1 MTGSLQGLLKQ
12 CVDDVTTILGV
23 LTDQA
28 ETASTAGDV
37 SHNIYMVK
45 HAYSR
50 SDMDGRFYFVISMI
64 CYVSQSLQHVNKSQ
78 GIKIASL

>member
-37 SHNIYMVK
+37 SPNIYIKVK
-45 HAYSR
+45 HTYNEVTWMG
-50 SDMDGRFYFVISMI
+50 DFT
-64 CYVSQSLQHVNKSQ
+64 L
-78 GIKIASL
+78 L